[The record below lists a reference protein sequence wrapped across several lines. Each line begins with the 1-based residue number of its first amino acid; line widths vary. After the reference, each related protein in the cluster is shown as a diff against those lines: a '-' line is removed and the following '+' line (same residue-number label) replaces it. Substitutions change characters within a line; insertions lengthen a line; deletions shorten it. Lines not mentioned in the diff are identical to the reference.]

1 MSKKE
6 ALIEE
11 IERQKQY
18 LVEQTDLA
26 KGILDRS
33 LMAIR
38 EDIKKL
44 QTELDNI
51 ISEEDNHEQGG
62 E

>member
-1 MSKKE
+1 MSRKE
-6 ALIEE
+6 ALKKE

-33 LMAIR
+33 LMVIR

-44 QTELDNI
+44 QNELDEI
-51 ISEEDNHEQGG
+51 ISQEDDHE
-62 E
+62 

>member
-1 MSKKE
+1 MSRKE
-6 ALIEE
+6 ALKKE

-33 LMAIR
+33 LMVIR

-44 QTELDNI
+44 QKELDEI
-51 ISEEDNHEQGG
+51 ISQEDDHE
-62 E
+62 

>member
-1 MSKKE
+1 MSRKEDLKK
-6 ALIEE
+6 E

-44 QTELDNI
+44 QNELDEI
-51 ISEEDNHEQGG
+51 TSQEDDHE
-62 E
+62 

>member
-6 ALIEE
+6 ALIKE
-11 IERQKQY
+11 IEKQKQY

-33 LMAIR
+33 LMVIR

-44 QTELDNI
+44 QAELDSI
-51 ISEEDNHEQGG
+51 ISEEDDHE
-62 E
+62 

>member
-1 MSKKE
+1 MSRKE
-6 ALIEE
+6 ALKKE

-44 QTELDNI
+44 QNELDEI
-51 ISEEDNHEQGG
+51 ISQEDDHE
-62 E
+62 

>member
-6 ALIEE
+6 ALIKE
-11 IERQKQY
+11 IEKQKQY

-33 LMAIR
+33 LMVIR

-44 QTELDNI
+44 QEELDSI
-51 ISEEDNHEQGG
+51 ISEEDDHE
-62 E
+62 